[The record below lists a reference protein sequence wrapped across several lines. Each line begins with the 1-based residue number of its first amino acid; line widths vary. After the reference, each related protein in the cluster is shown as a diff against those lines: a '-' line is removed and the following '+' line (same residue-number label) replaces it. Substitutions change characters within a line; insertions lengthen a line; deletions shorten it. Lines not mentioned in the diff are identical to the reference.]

1 MSVENKATFT
11 TNRIIIIIIKSGL
24 ISFNFPN
31 AYFQR
36 REVLLL
42 LYILMEW
49 NRFDLKPFPSILK
62 PKCHRCLI
70 VSLQYLLFILCQTF
84 LLFSMSDL
92 FSKLLEKWIK
102 YIIRRSSFTKIYSV
116 LVTMVYM

>member
-1 MSVENKATFT
+1 MFVENKAIFT
-11 TNRIIIIIIKSGL
+11 TNRIIIIKTGL
-24 ISFNFPN
+24 TSLNFPN

-42 LYILMEW
+42 IYILLEW

-62 PKCHRCLI
+62 LECHRRLI

-102 YIIRRSSFTKIYSV
+102 YIIRRSIFTKIYSV